1 MKGITA
7 DSSTDGLAASDQAP
21 VWVVGLGDLG
31 GRIALNATHMN
42 VPVLGMRRG
51 DTAPQGVTLF
61 RHDAARPWPQARLA
75 DALDEPPGDV
85 VLCLPPTQR
94 SQAGYHESYVAVAE
108 QALTALR
115 QLAPKAHVWLI
126 SSTSVYGQKDGSRVD
141 ETSPAEPVT
150 DNARIIRQAETYWLD
165 SEQPATVLRPAGIYG
180 PGRDYL
186 IRQARQGYV
195 VTDPEPVYTNRIHV
209 DDAARAVVH
218 LIQLRRGEGRSFDIV
233 NLADT
238 EAASMQTVIAWM
250 QSQMG
255 ITAETSRRLD
265 RGSKRVDSARLGSTG
280 FVWAYPTFR
289 DGYADQL
296 ASGH

>member
-1 MKGITA
+1 MKGTTP
-7 DSSTDGLAASDQAP
+7 DSLTDGLEVTAKAP

-31 GRIALNATHMN
+31 GRIALNATRMN

-51 DTAPQGVTLF
+51 NTVPEGVSLVQ
-61 RHDAARPWPQARLA
+61 HDAARPWPLDRLA
-75 DALDEPPGDV
+75 GALDEPPGDV
-85 VLCLPPTQR
+85 VLCLPPAER
-94 SQAGYHESYVAVAE
+94 SPAGYRQSYVSVAE
-108 QALTALR
+108 QAFTALR
-115 QLAPKAHVWLI
+115 QLAPEAHVWLI

-141 ETSPAEPVT
+141 ETSPAEPAT

-195 VTDPEPVYTNRIHV
+195 VADPEPVYTNRIHV
-209 DDAARAVVH
+209 ADAARAVVH

-238 EAASMQTVIAWM
+238 EAASMQTVIAWI
-250 QSQMG
+250 QSQLG
-255 ITAETSRRLD
+255 ITAETSRRLG
-265 RGSKRVDSARLGSTG
+265 RGSKRVDSSRLGATG
-280 FVWAYPTFR
+280 FVWDYPTFR
-289 DGYADQL
+289 DGYEEQL
-296 ASGH
+296 AAGR